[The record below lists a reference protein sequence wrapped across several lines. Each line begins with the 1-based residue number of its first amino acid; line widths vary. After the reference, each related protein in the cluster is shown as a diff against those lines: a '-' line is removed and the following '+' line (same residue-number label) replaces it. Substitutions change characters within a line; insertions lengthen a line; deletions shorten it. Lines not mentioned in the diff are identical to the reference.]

1 MELCSSA
8 DASCHRTL
16 STPSFSLAW
25 WRSLVELYEV
35 ASQRDLIKF
44 FVGKFVHMVV
54 EALESILRSGMM
66 GIFLR
71 QQATPHPHP
80 RVPLQWKISGTSP
93 RAQSGSWVPKKL

>member
-25 WRSLVELYEV
+25 WRSLVEPYEV

-44 FVGKFVHMVV
+44 LW
-54 EALESILRSGMM
+54 ENLCTWWWRL
-66 GIFLR
+66 
-71 QQATPHPHP
+71 
-80 RVPLQWKISGTSP
+80 WK
-93 RAQSGSWVPKKL
+93 AF